1 MPGLLASLLLALQV
15 ASVSTTPAPTPL
27 PKASPVIS
35 TNFQG
40 PSLMQFNGTY
50 YAITGANGNPTNI
63 NVQLATS
70 TDFSTWSVAYGYDVL
85 PTLASWATEPGHLW
99 APDLNQL
106 PDSSFVIY
114 YSATTKHNPNQHCV
128 GAAISKTVAGPYISL
143 NTTIACNHAKG
154 GAIDPDGFVDINS
167 ADAAHYVVYKVDGN
181 TIGHGGACKNGEKP
195 IVPT

>member
-27 PKASPVIS
+27 PKAGPVIS

-50 YAITGANGNPTNI
+50 YAIAGVNGNPTNI

-85 PTLASWATEPGHLW
+85 PTLASWATEPSHLW

-106 PDSSFVIY
+106 PDAMIQSMCRPRNSPKPFSGMYGKVSRSSILSFL
-114 YSATTKHNPNQHCV
+114 SFC
-128 GAAISKTVAGPYISL
+128 
-143 NTTIACNHAKG
+143 
-154 GAIDPDGFVDINS
+154 
-167 ADAAHYVVYKVDGN
+167 
-181 TIGHGGACKNGEKP
+181 IGHGVAAICQFVVGDTEVAEMTQLGCAQLTRWRASSTP
-195 IVPT
+195 I